1 MDLRYVS
8 DGIRL
13 DRKDPLGREAPVPW
27 RPSTDSQPLFLVHTG
42 DNSAGNGGDG
52 YFAGSLIDKSYA
64 AFEPLNMAQA
74 GAHATANAHQTNVG
88 IFDQSATQTAG
99 TGGDGGD
106 WNAAM
111 GGSVGVFG
119 LIGSDAIATG
129 DNSAGNG
136 GNGHFSGALVHAP
149 LAVFDPINM
158 AVAGFHGAADAH
170 QSNTVQ
176 FLQGASQAAGG
187 GGHGGDGNAAIGG
200 DVSVLG
206 AGAPDHSIL
215 GAGHASNHN
224 WINSDLV
231 ASGGNH
237 AGNGGDGYF
246 YGSIVHA
253 SFALYDPINI
263 AVAGYNSNAYA
274 DQTSN
279 VIFDQSAFQMAGIGG
294 NGGSGNAAIG
304 GGVSLSA
311 SQDGAGHNWINSD
324 LIASGG
330 NHAGDG
336 GDGYF
341 YGGIVHASFA
351 LYDPINIA
359 VAGYNSSAHAD
370 QTNNVIFDQ
379 SAFQM
384 AGVGGNGGNGNA
396 AIGGDAGLHSSIL
409 SPIGS
414 DVIATGG
421 NSAGAGGDG
430 HFAGSLIDLNIAI
443 YAPINIAVAGP
454 NSTADA
460 HQTNNVQFDQSAVQ
474 IAGVG
479 GDGGHGNTAF
489 GGDLAM
495 HLLADHHLLGHA

>member
-1 MDLRYVS
+1 MVLRYVS
-8 DGIRL
+8 DGLHL
-13 DRKDPLGREAPVPW
+13 DRKDLFGREAPVPW
-27 RPSTDSQPLFLVHTG
+27 RPSADSGPLFLVHTG

-64 AFEPLNMAQA
+64 AFGPLNMAQA
-74 GAHATANAHQTNVG
+74 GTHATANAHQTNIG

-111 GGSVGVFG
+111 GGSAGVFG

-129 DNSAGNG
+129 NNSAGNG
-136 GNGHFSGALVHAP
+136 GDGHFSGALVHAP
-149 LAVFDPINM
+149 VAVFDPVNI
-158 AVAGFHGAADAH
+158 ATAGFHGTADAH
-170 QSNTVQ
+170 QSNAVQ
-176 FLQGASQAAGG
+176 FLQGTSQAAGG
-187 GGHGGDGNAAIGG
+187 GGHGGNDNAASGG
-200 DVSVLG
+200 GVSVFA
-206 AGAPDHSIL
+206 AGAPDQSIVKAG
-215 GAGHASNHN
+215 GASDHN
-224 WINSDLV
+224 WINSDLI

-237 AGNGGDGYF
+237 AGDGGDGYF

-263 AVAGYNSNAYA
+263 AVAGYNSNAHA
-274 DQTSN
+274 DQTNN
-279 VIFDQSAFQMAGIGG
+279 VVFDQSAFQMAGIGG

-304 GGVSLSA
+304 GGVSVA
-311 SQDGAGHNWINSD
+311 GSQYGAGHSWINSD
-324 LIASGG
+324 TIASGG

-396 AIGGDAGLHSSIL
+396 AIGGDAGLHSSVL
-409 SPIGS
+409 GLIGS

-421 NSAGAGGDG
+421 NSAGSGGDG

-489 GGDLAM
+489 GGDFAM
-495 HLLADHHLLGHA
+495 HLLADDHLLGHA